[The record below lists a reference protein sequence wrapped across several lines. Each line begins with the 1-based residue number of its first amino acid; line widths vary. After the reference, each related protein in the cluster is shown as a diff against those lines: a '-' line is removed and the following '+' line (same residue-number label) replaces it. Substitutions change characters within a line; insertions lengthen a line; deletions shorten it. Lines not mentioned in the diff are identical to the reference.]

1 MKKQNI
7 IIILIVLFILT
18 LLLGYSIFRVNS
30 DVETKMTYAKTLEV
44 DFIRIGKI
52 EEVGSSGARA
62 YIHPHRKYVTI
73 EVPNLQYKG
82 AYAKVPITIKNV
94 GLIPAKLK
102 WIDEYGINTNRAINV
117 TYSGIGVTDRVLFP
131 GETSNVFV
139 TVKWDKDIRNIYD
152 NDLYFRISLYYEQ
165 G

>member
-1 MKKQNI
+1 MRKQNI
-7 IIILIVLFILT
+7 IFIILVAIL
-18 LLLGYSIFRVNS
+18 LAILAGYGVFRVNS
-30 DVETKMTYAKTLEV
+30 DVETKMTHAKTLEV
-44 DFIRIGKI
+44 DFIKIGKI
-52 EEVGSSGARA
+52 EEVGSIGARA

-73 EVPNLQYKG
+73 EVPKLQYKG

-102 WIDEYGINTNRAINV
+102 WIDEYGINTNRTINV

-139 TVKWDKDIRNIYD
+139 TVKWDKDIRNTYD